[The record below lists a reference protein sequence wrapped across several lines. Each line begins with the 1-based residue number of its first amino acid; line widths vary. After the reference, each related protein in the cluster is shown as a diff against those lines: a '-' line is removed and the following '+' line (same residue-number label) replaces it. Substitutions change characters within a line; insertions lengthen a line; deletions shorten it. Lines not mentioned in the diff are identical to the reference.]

1 VILSKPRLDAVLMG
15 RDVEDGLERLRS
27 TGTLTV
33 MFPEVEALVGFGGGD
48 TGHKDLW
55 GHTKRVVAQC
65 IRKPIVRWAALFHDV
80 GKVRCFQRAAD
91 GTVSFHHHE
100 AVSAK
105 LFRQAVQRTTLFT
118 KLEADW
124 IHFIIYNLGYV
135 EGYESDWTDSAVRR
149 VYRHTGMHFED
160 IMAVARADITTKHM
174 TKRLK
179 HLRRMHEF
187 RVRAEELARQDAI
200 PPALPKGLG
209 EVLSKTFDIPPS
221 RELGNLMK
229 VLRDAVENGELER
242 QPSVGDVIAHVKN
255 QKLVNLDRPSLEEQ
269 AEREWEAS
277 TRCKSRP

>member
-1 VILSKPRLDAVLMG
+1 MILSKSRLEAVLMG
-15 RDVEDGLERLRS
+15 RDVEEGLERLRS
-27 TGTLTV
+27 TGTIAT

-65 IRKPIVRWAALFHDV
+65 LRQPHLRWAALFHDV

-100 AVSAK
+100 VVSAR
-105 LFRQAVQRTTLFT
+105 LFRQADVRTQLFT
-118 KLEADW
+118 KLEADRV
-124 IHFIIYNLGYV
+124 HFIVENLGYV
-135 EGYESDWTDSAVRR
+135 EGYETDWTDSAVRR
-149 VYRHTGMHFED
+149 VYRHAGRHFED
-160 IMAVARADITTKHM
+160 LMAVARADITTKHM
-174 TKRLK
+174 NKRLR

-187 RVRAEELARQDAI
+187 RVRAEELARLDAI

-229 VLRDAVENGELER
+229 VLKDAVETGTLER
-242 QPSVGDVIAHVKN
+242 QPSIADVLAFIQMKR
-255 QKLVNLDRPSLEEQ
+255 LVDPNRPSSEQ
-269 AEREWEAS
+269 LIE
-277 TRCKSRP
+277 TDLKRPV